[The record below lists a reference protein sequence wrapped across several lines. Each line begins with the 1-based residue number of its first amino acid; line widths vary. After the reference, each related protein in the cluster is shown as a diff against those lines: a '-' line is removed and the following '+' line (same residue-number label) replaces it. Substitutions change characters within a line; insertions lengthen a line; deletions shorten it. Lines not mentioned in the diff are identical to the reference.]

1 MSITCERHMQGGA
14 TVHEFIKWTATEAVA
29 RLKMGEVSPLELI
42 DAAEARIAETNPRI
56 NAMVTLCFDRARKQ
70 ARRLMQHKRSD
81 APAGFLHGL
90 PIAVKDNTDVE
101 GVRGTSGSRVYENR
115 IAPASDPVVRRLE
128 AHGAI
133 VIGKTN
139 LPEFAAGG
147 NTFNDVFGATRNPW
161 DVRMSASGSS
171 GGSAAALAAG
181 QVWLATGNDF
191 GGSIRTPA
199 AFCSVSGLRP
209 SPGMVA
215 RIQKQPFN
223 PLSVEGPMARTVAD
237 VSLMFDAEAGFD
249 ARDPLSPRA
258 PLPSFLQAAAQPEKP
273 LRVAVS
279 ADLGVAPVVDREVR
293 HVMDTLAAKL
303 AADGVAVEHTHP
315 DLNDAGK
322 HFLTLRGA
330 VYIARVAPLLAQ
342 YRDMLKPEVVEN
354 AEFGLKLKLTDVVA
368 AEIAQGEIIRRAAA
382 FFEQYDVLICPATLC
397 PPFDVDWRFP
407 ASWDGVAFDGYMGW
421 LVLTYALTMTACPV
435 LAIPGGFTR
444 GGLPVG
450 LQVVGKPR
458 GETALF
464 RHAAYLERLL
474 DIARRTPLDPR

>member
-1 MSITCERHMQGGA
+1 M
-14 TVHEFIKWTATEAVA
+14 HEFIKWTATEAVA
-29 RLKMGEVSPLELI
+29 RLRSGEVSPLELI
-42 DAAEARIAETNPRI
+42 DAAERRIADTNPRI
-56 NAMVTLCFDRARKQ
+56 NAMVTLCVERAREH
-70 ARRLMQHKRSD
+70 ARRLMNEPRAD
-81 APAGFLHGL
+81 RAANFLHGL

-101 GVRGTSGSRVYENR
+101 GVRCTSGSRVFENR
-115 IAPASDPVVRRLE
+115 IAPGSDPVVKRLE

-161 DVRMSASGSS
+161 DTRMSASGSS

-215 RIQKQPFN
+215 RLQKQPFN

-237 VSLMFDAEAGFD
+237 VALMFDAEAGFD

-258 PLPSFLQAAAQPEKP
+258 PLPSFAQCAAQPRRP

-279 ADLGVAPVVDREVR
+279 ADLCGVAPVVDREVR
-293 HVMDTLAAKL
+293 AMIEALAGRL
-303 AADGVAVEHTHP
+303 AGEGIIVEEACP
-315 DLNDAGK
+315 DLRDATR

-330 VYIARVAPLLAQ
+330 VYIARIAPLLAQ
-342 YRDMLKPEVVEN
+342 NRHLLKPEVIEN
-354 AEFGLKLKLTDVVA
+354 TDFGLGLKLEDVVA

-382 FFEQYDVLICPATLC
+382 FFEKYDLLICPATLC
-397 PPFDVDWRFP
+397 PPFPVELRYP
-407 ASWDGVAFDGYMGW
+407 ERWDGVAFDGYMGW
-421 LVLTYALTMTACPV
+421 LALTCAVTMTACPV
-435 LAIPGGFTR
+435 LALPGGFTA
-444 GGLPVG
+444 GGLPLG
-450 LQVVGKPR
+450 LQVVGAQR
-458 GETALF
+458 GEAALF
-464 RHAAYLERLL
+464 AQGAWLESLLGLARL
-474 DIARRTPLDPR
+474 TPLDPR

>member
-1 MSITCERHMQGGA
+1 M
-14 TVHEFIKWTATEAVA
+14 HEFIKWTATEAVA
-29 RLKMGEVSPLELI
+29 QLARGAVSPLDLI
-42 DAAEARIAETNPRI
+42 AAAEERIAQTNPQI
-56 NAMVTLCFDRARKQ
+56 NAMVTLCFERARER
-70 ARRLMQHKRSD
+70 ARQLMN
-81 APAGFLHGL
+81 APRTGRPASFLHGL

-101 GVRGTSGSRVYENR
+101 GVRCTSGSRIYAQRV
-115 IAPASDPVVRRLE
+115 ATASDPVVQRLE

-161 DVRMSASGSS
+161 DLRMSASGSS

-215 RIQKQPFN
+215 RLQKQPFN

-237 VSLMFDAEAGFD
+237 VALMFDAEAGFD
-249 ARDPLSPRA
+249 ARDPLSPRG
-258 PLPSFLQAAAQPEKP
+258 PLPSFAQCAAEPRQPR
-273 LRVAVS
+273 RVAVS

-293 HVMDTLAAKL
+293 NCIAQVAAKL
-303 AADGVAVEHTHP
+303 AAAGVTVEEVHP
-315 DLNDAGK
+315 DLRDAAT

-342 YRDMLKPEVVEN
+342 HRHLLKPEVVEN
-354 AEFGLKLKLTDVVA
+354 IEFGLGLNLSDVVT

-382 FFEQYDVLICPATLC
+382 FFEQYDALICPATVC
-397 PPFDVDWRFP
+397 PPFAVDWRYP
-407 ASWDGVAFDGYMGW
+407 ASWDGVAFEGYMGW
-421 LVLTYALTMTACPV
+421 LALTCAVTMTACPV
-435 LAIPGGFTR
+435 LALPGGYTA
-444 GGLPVG
+444 GGLPLG
-450 LQVVGKPR
+450 LQVIGSPR
-458 GETALF
+458 GEAALF
-464 RHAAYLERLL
+464 SHGAWLEVLFGHAQ
-474 DIARRTPLDPR
+474 RTPLEPR